1 MVGFFKNVNTLRN
14 RGESKNCQKGSSK
27 YHKEVEEKNTCF
39 GRQLSHVYILCSSD
53 KKAEIDSL
61 AAEYI
66 ESVKNMLPEERVEHL
81 KKIQSAYSK
90 CKEYSDDKVQL
101 AMQTYEMVRI
111 TTSETFV
118 KNSHTLEWGCRWAWK
133 TLPRHPFALTCLCFC
148 LNILLKQIISPQVL
162 KLIFLTVAFPRKLP
176 LVSPGFVSSRLLFW

>member
-1 MVGFFKNVNTLRN
+1 MNAFNLKKVNTLRN
-14 RGESKNCQKGSSK
+14 RGKSKNCQEGSSK
-27 YHKEVEEKNTCF
+27 YHKEVEAKNTCF
-39 GRQLSHVYILCSSD
+39 GRQLSHAYILCFSD

-118 KNSHTLEWGCRWAWK
+118 KMIVLWNGAAGGHGRCFHSVHFPSHIYI
-133 TLPRHPFALTCLCFC
+133 FA
-148 LNILLKQIISPQVL
+148 
-162 KLIFLTVAFPRKLP
+162 
-176 LVSPGFVSSRLLFW
+176 

>member
-1 MVGFFKNVNTLRN
+1 MQW
-14 RGESKNCQKGSSK
+14 RGRRKKYLVCQTACSG
-27 YHKEVEEKNTCF
+27 VCI
-39 GRQLSHVYILCSSD
+39 LSFSD

-101 AMQTYEMVRI
+101 AMQTYEMVR
-111 TTSETFV
+111 TVTSETSV
-118 KNSHTLEWGCRWAWK
+118 TNGRALEWHCWWTWK
-133 TLPRHPFALTCLCFC
+133 TFPQCLFC
-148 LNILLKQIISPQVL
+148 LTYSCFGLNVLLKQIISCQ
-162 KLIFLTVAFPRKLP
+162 AFFFSFYCCPP
-176 LVSPGFVSSRLLFW
+176 LC